1 MSTACLDSAGLAIG
15 RDSPGDDSK
24 MSDMSNDGALASA
37 DDSALFDDVISG
49 AASDEP
55 VEQVG
60 QVEDKQPETPAQTQT
75 EQPATAREDAANVP
89 SWRLREERER
99 AQSAERRNQE
109 LTRQLEA
116 LQARQPKADQ
126 QVPDIFENP
135 NQFVE
140 QATKQQLDPVRGE
153 IGQLREYY
161 SRERA
166 FDKHGQEKVQAAYQA
181 LEKGMASRDPEA
193 WTAYNRAMQSMDPY
207 GSIMDWHKQRET
219 IAQIGGDL
227 DSYKQR
233 LLDEAL
239 KDPEYQK
246 KVLEAARGQ
255 AQQSGSAVA
264 RPAVSSLPSI
274 NRVGS
279 AALHNSQQDVS
290 DAELFDATTRRKR
303 A

>member
-1 MSTACLDSAGLAIG
+1 
-15 RDSPGDDSK
+15 
-24 MSDMSNDGALASA
+24 MSDTGNDGAHASA
-37 DDSALFDDVISG
+37 DDSALFDDVING
-49 AASDEP
+49 AVGDDPADQVQHH
-55 VEQVG
+55 VE
-60 QVEDKQPETPAQTQT
+60 EAKPETPAQAQAT
-75 EQPATAREDAANVP
+75 ERPEAAREDGANVP

-99 AQSAERRNQE
+99 AQAAERRYQDLE
-109 LTRQLEA
+109 RQLA
-116 LQARQPKADQ
+116 TLQSRQPKAEQ
-126 QVPDIFENP
+126 QTPDIFENP

-140 QATKQQLDPVRGE
+140 QATKQQLDPVRSE
-153 IGQLREYY
+153 IGQLREFY
-161 SRERA
+161 SQREAVRT
-166 FDKHGQEKVQAAYQA
+166 HGAEKVQAAYQA

-193 WTAYNRAMQSMDPY
+193 WTVYNRAMQSMDPY
-207 GSIMDWHKQRET
+207 GAVVDWHKQRET
-219 IAQIGGDL
+219 LAQIGGDL

>member
-1 MSTACLDSAGLAIG
+1 
-15 RDSPGDDSK
+15 
-24 MSDMSNDGALASA
+24 
-37 DDSALFDDVISG
+37 
-49 AASDEP
+49 
-55 VEQVG
+55 
-60 QVEDKQPETPAQTQT
+60 
-75 EQPATAREDAANVP
+75 
-89 SWRLREERER
+89 
-99 AQSAERRNQE
+99 
-109 LTRQLEA
+109 
-116 LQARQPKADQ
+116 
-126 QVPDIFENP
+126 
-135 NQFVE
+135 
-140 QATKQQLDPVRGE
+140 VRSE
-153 IGQLREYY
+153 IGQLREFY
-161 SRERA
+161 SQREAVRT
-166 FDKHGQEKVQAAYQA
+166 HGAEKVQAAYQA

-193 WTAYNRAMQSMDPY
+193 WTVYNRAMQSMDPY
-207 GSIMDWHKQRET
+207 GSIVDWHKQRET
-219 IAQIGGDL
+219 LAQIGGDL

-279 AALHNSQQDVS
+279 AALHNNQQDVS